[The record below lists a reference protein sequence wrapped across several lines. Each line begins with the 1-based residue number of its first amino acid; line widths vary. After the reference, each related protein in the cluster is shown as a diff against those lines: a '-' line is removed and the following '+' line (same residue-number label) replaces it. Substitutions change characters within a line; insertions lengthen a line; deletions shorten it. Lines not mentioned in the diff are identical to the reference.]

1 MSKTAIISVLSLIAL
16 TSTANAYDRQ
26 SEIDRREWMQEQR
39 IQNARRSG
47 ELTRSEYRQLEAEQA
62 RIRQLERNAF
72 RDGHVDRHELRR
84 SVARKTRRAVTSI
97 RRAMTASIAA
107 IGAAGGGNQFQLLT
121 HSN

>member
-1 MSKTAIISVLSLIAL
+1 MPKTAVITVLSLIAL

-62 RIRQLERNAF
+62 RIRQLERNAL
-72 RDGHVDRHELRR
+72 RDGHVDRHEL
-84 SVARKTRRAVTSI
+84 AQI
-97 RRAMTASIAA
+97 RRAQNE
-107 IGAAGGGNQFQLLT
+107 AGRHIYQESHDGEHRGNWGRRWW
-121 HSN
+121 